1 MLMTIKNKT
10 ILATLAAIVIVSTT
24 VFASMQTSQNNAYG
38 QQATVLYPSRE
49 RTISVTGTATTSVLP
64 DLVTVQFGV
73 DTEGPTAQEAIK
85 ANSQIMNAV
94 ASAVQNLGISK
105 DEISRSEEHT
115 SNSSHSQISY
125 AVFCLKKKK

>member
-73 DTEGPTAQEAIK
+73 D
-85 ANSQIMNAV
+85 
-94 ASAVQNLGISK
+94 
-105 DEISRSEEHT
+105 RR
-115 SNSSHSQISY
+115 SNSTRSY
-125 AVFCLKKKK
+125 KGKFTNNECGGFCCPKPWN